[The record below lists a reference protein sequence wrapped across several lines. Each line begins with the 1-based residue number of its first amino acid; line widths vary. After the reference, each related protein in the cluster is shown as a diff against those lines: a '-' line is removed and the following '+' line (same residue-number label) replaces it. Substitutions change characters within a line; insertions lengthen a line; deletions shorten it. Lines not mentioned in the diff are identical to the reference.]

1 MKTEQHLPPRLPR
14 QTAFTLVELLTVIAI
29 IGILAAIIIPVTARV
44 RASARAAKCLSNLR
58 QVFMAAN
65 FFSMDHNME
74 MPRRTFQF
82 NDDIW
87 PYAYPNIPYRTDWD
101 PADKLPAK
109 FNNTVFE
116 CIDGEKDNAANKRS
130 YGINEAFRTSKAK
143 AWINKVETPSQTAYF
158 GEVLN
163 SSNLG
168 PTRINPRH
176 NNRANVV
183 FVDGHAKAVEL
194 TAEILDPDGPKNL
207 LPFWVGGTDG
217 TK

>member
-1 MKTEQHLPPRLPR
+1 
-14 QTAFTLVELLTVIAI
+14 LLTVIVI
-29 IGILAAIIIPVTARV
+29 IGILAAIIIPVTAKV
-44 RASARAAKCLSNLR
+44 RSSARAAKCLGNLR

-65 FFSMDHNME
+65 FYSTEHNGE
-74 MPRRTFQF
+74 LPRRTYQF

-87 PYAYPNIPYRTDWD
+87 PYAYPNIPYKTNWD

-109 FNNTVFE
+109 YRGTIFE

-130 YGINEAFRTSKAK
+130 YGINGNVFKTTKAK
-143 AWINKVETPSQTAYF
+143 AWITRVETPSQTAYF

-168 PTRINPRH
+168 PTRINARH

-194 TAEILDPDGPKNL
+194 TAEILDPDGIANL
-207 LPFWVGGTDG
+207 LPFWVGGTD
-217 TK
+217 